1 MFIVLCV
8 FLAVVVAMLAVA
20 TILRR
25 KETSTAHN
33 KVGILER
40 RLALFK
46 SVIANVGNMLKHTA
60 YFLMFLLSS
69 IIGIFFMYLG
79 STGSWDATTIIM
91 SMMGVMGTIGVWW
104 YIKGY
109 IHPWCRKTVIEA
121 KRHRLICTGPAG
133 LSKNHTD
140 PFEKKRSE
148 KVWEEIKE
156 LKSSIH
162 LVGSEDELAQVQIR
176 LNYLYLQ
183 LGAVSKELDP
193 PIHGDMDR
201 INIEIAD
208 STFPEWM
215 TIELRRTGGYL
226 DHLWTI
232 GSGDVTFHVSE
243 VEKLILALQS
253 CNANREELDNHY
265 TVTGAG
271 CSDHGLVTAKWR

>member
-25 KETSTAHN
+25 KETSTSHN

-46 SVIANVGNMLKHTA
+46 SVVANVGSMMKHTA

-121 KRHRLICTGPAG
+121 KDNNLICTDPGGIEAKIKRLEDALWLAG
-133 LSKNHTD
+133 SEQEMEAIGARIDRLEKLRDNPTD
-140 PFEKKRSE
+140 PF
-148 KVWEEIKE
+148 
-156 LKSSIH
+156 
-162 LVGSEDELAQVQIR
+162 A
-176 LNYLYLQ
+176 
-183 LGAVSKELDP
+183 
-193 PIHGDMDR
+193 
-201 INIEIAD
+201 
-208 STFPEWM
+208 T
-215 TIELRRTGGYL
+215 RR
-226 DHLWTI
+226 
-232 GSGDVTFHVSE
+232 
-243 VEKLILALQS
+243 K
-253 CNANREELDNHY
+253 
-265 TVTGAG
+265 
-271 CSDHGLVTAKWR
+271 

>member
-121 KRHRLICTGPAG
+121 KRHRLICTGPAKRPMVPTWAMG
-133 LSKNHTD
+133 DPKFDGSVSSEEDQDDPDEEKLSNNPTD
-140 PFEKKRSE
+140 PY
-148 KVWEEIKE
+148 
-156 LKSSIH
+156 
-162 LVGSEDELAQVQIR
+162 ED
-176 LNYLYLQ
+176 
-183 LGAVSKELDP
+183 
-193 PIHGDMDR
+193 
-201 INIEIAD
+201 
-208 STFPEWM
+208 
-215 TIELRRTGGYL
+215 RR
-226 DHLWTI
+226 
-232 GSGDVTFHVSE
+232 
-243 VEKLILALQS
+243 K
-253 CNANREELDNHY
+253 
-265 TVTGAG
+265 
-271 CSDHGLVTAKWR
+271 

>member
-1 MFIVLCV
+1 MFIVLCSI
-8 FLAVVVAMLAVA
+8 LAVVVAMLAVA

-25 KETSTAHN
+25 KETSTSHN

-46 SVIANVGNMLKHTA
+46 SVIANVGILIGC
-60 YFLMFLLSS
+60 LLSFS
-69 IIGIFFMYLG
+69 IGGFFLYVG
-79 STGSWDATTIIM
+79 ETGSWDPVTTFFAFQGMLI
-91 SMMGVMGTIGVWW
+91 GTGLLCILV
-104 YIKGY
+104 Y
-109 IHPWCRKTVIEA
+109 PWCKRAKQEA
-121 KRHRLICTGPAG
+121 KDNNLICTDPAG